1 MVSENLMTVVM
12 LPLLVL
18 MTIVGYYVLIPGE
31 IREQNSRI
39 PPRRFIIG
47 FLPFVVS
54 ASFVYLLVQSQST
67 IVNFLGI
74 RVHADYTNYI
84 MMIEGD
90 MVAHFQSFATPLL
103 TYLNG
108 FVYLIIFSFIMIF
121 TFVILIFTRN
131 VIALE
136 EFTIAFIIIY
146 LTAFPFYIFFPVTV
160 TGHALPGV
168 STLLYDLSPI
178 IDQGVRVVDPFLDN
192 DFPSLHAALSV
203 MTVLIVVFRTNL
215 TRYKVFVVIS
225 TIAIFFSTIY
235 LGIHWITDLVA
246 GTILALASYYIA
258 VRYRKTILNQPN
270 RILVAIEKKMSIMDQ
285 IFCEKCSNQISII
298 PHSTHIECP
307 HCGSILNYHPL
318 IYI

>member
-31 IREQNSRI
+31 IREQNRKI
-39 PPRRFIIG
+39 PMRRFMIG
-47 FLPFVVS
+47 LWPFVVS
-54 ASFVYLLVQSQST
+54 ASFVYLLVQSQAT
-67 IVNFLGI
+67 IVNFFGI
-74 RVHADYTNYI
+74 KINSDYTSYI

-103 TYLNG
+103 TYFNG
-108 FVYLIIFSFIMIF
+108 FVYLMIFSFIMIF

-131 VIALE
+131 VTALE

-160 TGHALPGV
+160 TGHAITGV

-203 MTVLIVVFRTNL
+203 MAVLIVVFRTNL
-215 TRYKVFVVIS
+215 TRYKVFIIVS
-225 TIAIFFSTIY
+225 TFAILFSTLY
-235 LGIHWITDLVA
+235 LGIHWITDLVG
-246 GTILALASYYIA
+246 GTVLALISYYIA
-258 VRYRKTILNQPN
+258 VRFRKSLLEMLNKLLVSIEEKIGILDN
-270 RILVAIEKKMSIMDQ
+270 
-285 IFCEKCSNQISII
+285 IFCKNCSEQISIV
-298 PHSTHIECP
+298 PHRKSVNCP
-307 HCGSILNYHPL
+307 HCGSTIDYHPL
-318 IYI
+318 TYD